1 MGHHYSYR
9 CRNYRWGNL
18 LTVTKTNDELA
29 AADKVKIPKRMEKDS
44 ERQRQSNKASTVNR
58 RIHYYRRTSAG

>member
-9 CRNYRWGNL
+9 CRNYRWGIYSQL
-18 LTVTKTNDELA
+18 PKTNDELA